1 MKLFHIRIYDTD
13 IFMINTLTY
22 YILDGTRICTRPYQ
36 IIVVWPSRKWHIF
49 SHCLMIV
56 GLNFVGDIR

>member
-1 MKLFHIRIYDTD
+1 MRLFHIRIYDTD

-22 YILDGTRICTRPYQ
+22 YILDGTRICTRPYH

-49 SHCLMIV
+49 LTA
-56 GLNFVGDIR
+56 